1 MLDPNKNRKITDMKK
16 SILEQNKLLIAYIIS
31 MLSFSFSNAKSKTI
45 EVSPFKEMIISPYIE
60 VVFKQSDKE
69 SVVIEKINVEVD
81 NDTAYLSGSRQNCR

>member
-1 MLDPNKNRKITDMKK
+1 MKK
-16 SILEQNKLLIAYIIS
+16 SILNQNKLLIAFILS
-31 MLSFSFSNAKSKTI
+31 VLSFNFSNAQSESI

-81 NDTAYLSGSRQNCR
+81 NDTAYLSGSRQNCK